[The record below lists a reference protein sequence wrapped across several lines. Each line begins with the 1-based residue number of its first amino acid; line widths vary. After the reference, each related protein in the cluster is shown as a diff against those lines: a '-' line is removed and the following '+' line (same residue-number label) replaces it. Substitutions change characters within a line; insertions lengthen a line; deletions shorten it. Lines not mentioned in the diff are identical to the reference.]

1 LKTPF
6 ADQIPTQQRSM
17 MQASMDY
24 DAFYE
29 ARVARFTDERKIFNK
44 YMALVRLGK
53 ERESP

>member
-1 LKTPF
+1 
-6 ADQIPTQQRSM
+6 M